1 MNDFI
6 ADLVTRLRTFLKLPR
21 RRTTVIVVIHPPP
34 RVDPWT
40 RPWTSPSQ
48 AEAREI
54 LRQRATA
61 TTTGTTAPPGARR
74 LIIARNGLR
83 FEQPVAVRAS
93 RPGPAWTWIR

>member
-1 MNDFI
+1 MI
-6 ADLVTRLRTFLKLPR
+6 VLVQ
-21 RRTTVIVVIHPPP
+21 H

-40 RPWTSPSQ
+40 RPWPSPSR

-61 TTTGTTAPPGARR
+61 TTAPAGRR
-74 LIIARNGLR
+74 KLIIARYGLR
-83 FEQPVAVRAS
+83 FEQPVAVRAA